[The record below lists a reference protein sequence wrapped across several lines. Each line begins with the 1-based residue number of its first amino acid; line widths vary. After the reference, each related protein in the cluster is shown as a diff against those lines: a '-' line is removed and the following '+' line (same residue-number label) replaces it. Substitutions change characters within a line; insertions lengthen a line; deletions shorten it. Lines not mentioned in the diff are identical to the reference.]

1 LHINQ
6 TKIKQIMIREIT
18 TEWTLNELSTLRMTI
33 ADRIREMRDDNIH
46 EDAPELQTMRELQVK
61 IVLMHEDM
69 VWDNI

>member
-1 LHINQ
+1 
-6 TKIKQIMIREIT
+6 MIREIT

>member
-1 LHINQ
+1 MHINQ

>member
-1 LHINQ
+1 
-6 TKIKQIMIREIT
+6 MIRAIT
-18 TEWTLNELSTLRMTI
+18 PEWTLNELSTLRMTI